1 MHTYGLEHLNNY
13 FQRSSIYTLQSIF
26 DRFHAPFVSEAEK
39 IQLQYAFL
47 SVIRE
52 EHKNGQK
59 AISVS
64 PNGMNFLF
72 CLFENYQYVLLNM
85 DGISVLFENAL
96 IFEGELDVWNVQW
109 IEKDN
114 LVTFDLFYIV
124 HSKIQ
129 KCICHFS
136 NDSSAFIFFSEF
148 CKVNSEMYMR
158 THPKEKP

>member
-26 DRFHAPFVSEAEK
+26 DRFHASFVSEAEK

-72 CLFENYQYVLLNM
+72 CFFPLYP
-85 DGISVLFENAL
+85 
-96 IFEGELDVWNVQW
+96 
-109 IEKDN
+109 
-114 LVTFDLFYIV
+114 YIMA
-124 HSKIQ
+124 IPMLG
-129 KCICHFS
+129 F
-136 NDSSAFIFFSEF
+136 
-148 CKVNSEMYMR
+148 
-158 THPKEKP
+158 